1 MSFNKQILNINK
13 PNKEEKKSNESKLF
27 FLEKFKTD
35 KKNKSK
41 LFQLENILDKKILFK
56 IKLNFPMKNIN
67 LNYFNKNNRIKFN
80 NIVNTTKSNDNF
92 YIMNYKNKNNPPIS
106 LAFNRISFSNKLIKD
121 SNNDKPKIILP
132 YVDLPNINKSSFTQP
147 KKKFLKSRKNLKK
160 ISLTDLFKDKHYDI
174 NIPKENKNLNRNFH
188 AKSEWNLFNEKE
200 KEKNNDDIIFE
211 KLIFN
216 KNFIKIS
223 DINSDRHKTN
233 QSNKERVKSGAERL
247 EEIHRQKIKDCNKLI
262 KKMAKETEHKK
273 NLMNKC
279 LKLMRENFENSIEFN
294 TKFI

>member
-92 YIMNYKNKNNPPIS
+92 YIMNYKNKN
-106 LAFNRISFSNKLIKD
+106 
-121 SNNDKPKIILP
+121 KPKIILP

-233 QSNKERVKSGAERL
+233 QSNKERIKSGAERL